1 MQLAEL
7 QCSVSRMS
15 KESAKGPSTP
25 AEYDKASHLELANAG
40 TESCLFEGLNE
51 REQQASDLL
60 RMLNKELTELINL
73 ISTKDYQAMECRRK
87 LLYSFFERIVSIR
100 SILITTYVNTF
111 HFVELGTS
119 RNATPLGQSSQSIAI
134 LELQYGSARYA
145 GSIQYTDRS
154 RR

>member
-25 AEYDKASHLELANAG
+25 VEYDKASHLELANAG

-87 LLYSFFERIVSIR
+87 LLYSFFERIVSSFNSYHNICKYISFFR
-100 SILITTYVNTF
+100 TRN
-111 HFVELGTS
+111 EPK
-119 RNATPLGQSSQSIAI
+119 RNAT
-134 LELQYGSARYA
+134 
-145 GSIQYTDRS
+145 
-154 RR
+154 